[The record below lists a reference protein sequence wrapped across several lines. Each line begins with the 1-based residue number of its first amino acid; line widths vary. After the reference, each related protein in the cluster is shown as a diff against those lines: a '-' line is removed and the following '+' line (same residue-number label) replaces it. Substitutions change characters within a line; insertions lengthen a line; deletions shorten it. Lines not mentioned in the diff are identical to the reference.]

1 MNKGFIFPVLPE
13 IQVQEKLLWRKKS
26 FVLLLHFKTALGK
39 EKRLRQE
46 IGLGEKTETGQHVTT
61 ADTNTAFGSTGWAK
75 KRCRHY
81 LYISSITKTVLPLS
95 LSSWRELIGQSNTH
109 LLSLRERRKEIEEVS
124 DKAFKK

>member
-1 MNKGFIFPVLPE
+1 MNKEFIFPFLPE

-46 IGLGEKTETGQHVTT
+46 IGLGGQHVTT